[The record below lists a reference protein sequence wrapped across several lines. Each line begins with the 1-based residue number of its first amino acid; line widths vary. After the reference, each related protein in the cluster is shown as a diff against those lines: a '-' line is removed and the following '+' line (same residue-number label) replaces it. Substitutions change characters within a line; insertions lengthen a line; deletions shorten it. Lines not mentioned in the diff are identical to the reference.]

1 MCHHKWNCCVFLSLY
16 VHIDPADYHLASVIS
31 SQGGIPWSDLCNL
44 PELNPPSV
52 MPHGNIG
59 TPTSIFMDLIQQCKL
74 PGRIIKKLNLEFP
87 KTRSKRRYGAV
98 GLDYGGEVRKGG
110 GEREG
115 EERGECERRRDEES
129 SYNDEKE
136 EDDDVIPSV
145 SILVI

>member
-1 MCHHKWNCCVFLSLY
+1 
-16 VHIDPADYHLASVIS
+16 
-31 SQGGIPWSDLCNL
+31 
-44 PELNPPSV
+44 

-59 TPTSIFMDLIQQCKL
+59 TPTTIFMDLIQQCKL

-98 GLDYGGEVRKGG
+98 GLDYGGEVRKGR
-110 GEREG
+110 GEVEG
-115 EERGECERRRDEES
+115 EESGECERRRDEES

>member
-1 MCHHKWNCCVFLSLY
+1 MSSQTGLLCFSVLISSHV
-16 VHIDPADYHLASVIS
+16 DPTDNHLASVIS

-98 GLDYGGEVRKGG
+98 GLDYGGPVRKGG
-110 GEREG
+110 GEGEG
-115 EERGECERRRDEES
+115 EEREECERRRDEDN
-129 SYNDEKE
+129 SYNDEE
-136 EDDDVIPSV
+136 EDDDDVIPSV
-145 SILVI
+145 SIT